1 MKFQFGGINRL
12 VAIAAIAMSFA
23 TLGSAQETV
32 AVAEQPAINGADTA
46 FMFVSACLVL
56 LMTPGLALFYGGMV
70 RRKNVLSTMM
80 HSFAAMA
87 VISIQWIL
95 FGYSLA
101 FGPDIGGVIGN
112 PLTWFG
118 LGGMLANEPVSGTI
132 PHYLFVLYQG
142 MFAIIT
148 PALISGAVAERMK
161 FKTYI
166 VFIILWATL
175 VYDPVC
181 HWVWNSGGWL
191 FQRGAL
197 DFAGGTVV
205 HMTSGFTALILA
217 LMLGKRRGF
226 PEEPILPHSLPL
238 TLIGT
243 GLLWFG
249 WFGFNPGSA
258 LAANEQAIVAFMAT
272 NTAAA
277 AAALT
282 WMLLD
287 WIFFKKP
294 TALGTASG
302 AVAGLVAITPAAGFV
317 GPMSAI
323 AIGITA
329 GWFCRFIVRW
339 RTRRGID
346 DSLDAFGVH
355 GMGGMAGA
363 LLTGV
368 FASYAGKTGLIQGN
382 VAQFIEQVIGV
393 VATAVYAVVM
403 SFIILKVLDV
413 TMGLRVNNQEEF
425 QGLDLSQHGEAA
437 YE

>member
-1 MKFQFGGINRL
+1 MFKCHTTRLWRVGCATAVFGS
-12 VAIAAIAMSFA
+12 VAAVS
-23 TLGSAQETV
+23 GAQEAAE
-32 AVAEQPAINGADTA
+32 AVPAINPADTA
-46 FMFVSACLVL
+46 FVFVCAALVL

-70 RRKNVLSTMM
+70 RGKNILSTMM
-80 HSFAAMA
+80 HSFVAMA
-87 VISIQWIL
+87 VISLQWIL
-95 FGYSLA
+95 FGYSLS
-101 FGPDIGGVIGN
+101 FGADVGGFIGN
-112 PLTWFG
+112 PMSFFALNNVG
-118 LGGMLANEPVSGTI
+118 PSDVSGSI
-132 PHYLFVLYQG
+132 PHYLFILFQG

-148 PALISGAVAERMK
+148 PALISGALAERMK
-161 FKTYI
+161 FRAYLL
-166 VFIILWATL
+166 FIILWATL

-181 HWVWNSGGWL
+181 HWVWGGGWL
-191 FQRGAL
+191 MTREVAAL

-205 HMTSGFTALILA
+205 HMSSGFTALVIA
-217 LMLGKRRGF
+217 LMLGRRKGF

-238 TLIGT
+238 TLMGT

-258 LAANEQAIVAFMAT
+258 LAANEQAILAFMTT

-277 AAALT
+277 TGALT
-282 WMLLD
+282 WMVLD

-317 GPMSAI
+317 SPMAAI
-323 AIGITA
+323 VIGAFA

-339 RTRRGID
+339 RTKRGID

-355 GMGGMAGA
+355 GMGGLAGA

-368 FASYAGKTGLIQGN
+368 FASYGGKTGLIHGN
-382 VAQFIEQVIGV
+382 VAQFLEQVLGV
-393 VATAVYAVVM
+393 AATAVYAVVM
-403 SFIILKVLDV
+403 SIIILKVIDV
-413 TMGLRVNNQEEF
+413 TIGLRVNGQEEF